1 MPGFID
7 FLRPFFQDY
16 LHSSLGCV
24 SSSVHELAGD
34 YEPKS
39 AADFADEGEPD
50 LSANILFLAY
60 IFYYRRN
67 E

>member
-7 FLRPFFQDY
+7 FLPPFFQDY

-39 AADFADEGEPD
+39 AANFADEGEPD

-60 IFYYRRN
+60 ILL
-67 E
+67 EKK